1 MSYRIMHIGEKRQA
15 TILLYKDYEVES
27 NAINTILSEQK
38 QGNGTRYNK
47 KL

>member
-1 MSYRIMHIGEKRQA
+1 MHIGEKRQA
-15 TILLYKDYEVES
+15 TILCKDYEVES

-38 QGNGTRYNK
+38 QGDGTRYDK